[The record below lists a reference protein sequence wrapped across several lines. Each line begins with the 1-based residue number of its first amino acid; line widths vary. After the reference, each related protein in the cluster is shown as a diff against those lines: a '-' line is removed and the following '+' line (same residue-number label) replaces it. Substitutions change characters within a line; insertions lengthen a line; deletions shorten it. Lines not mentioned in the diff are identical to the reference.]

1 MLHAI
6 KTRTLRL
13 YNKDLLRY
21 FYLNR
26 SYILCTHS
34 IVSMFIQVGG
44 VGCAEYDLLA
54 DHVGGQ
60 VTKLIY
66 LSIMT
71 RLIWVGVEYGF
82 LPQTVGAQVKQANLF
97 CDEPNLF

>member
-44 VGCAEYDLLA
+44 VGYAEYDLLA

-60 VTKLIY
+60 VTKPIY